1 MENVIGFWIV
11 LLGVVLVAIIVSML
25 VAAGVNGLRGAIRRP
40 GKQRISS

>member
-1 MENVIGFWIV
+1 MENMIGFWIV

-25 VAAGVNGLRGAIRRP
+25 VAAGVNGLRGAFRRQ